1 MSLKSSFQITGAP
14 GKGLESP
21 ASFAYDF
28 YRERILVA
36 NTGAN
41 TVDVYTAGGEYLFRI
56 GETGGL
62 SAPLGAAA
70 LSSGQV
76 VILQEKSNLLKI
88 YDEGTQQ
95 LDTFNLTKSDST
107 GKTRISRIFA
117 DGRDNLYLLDVGSN
131 RILVLDKSWKRTAV
145 AGATGRGRPQR
156 PVDLALDN
164 AGRIYLADESDCPIR
179 VFDPKGRF
187 LSCLEKYSPG
197 WNTRWRPAG
206 ICVDSKNR
214 IWAIDEG
221 TSTLRV
227 FDANGNLL
235 QTIDSA
241 DGGMRRFFF
250 PVQIILDRYGQLY
263 LLEKG
268 KNTIEVFQIE
278 NY

>member
-28 YRERILVA
+28 NRERILAA

-41 TVDVYTAGGEYLFRI
+41 VVDVFTAAGEFLFRI
-56 GETGGL
+56 GETELL
-62 SAPLGAAA
+62 SAPIGVAA
-70 LSSGQV
+70 LASGQI
-76 VILQEKSNLLKI
+76 VILQEKNTILKI
-88 YDEGTQQ
+88 YNEDSQR
-95 LDTFNLTKSDST
+95 LDTFNLTAVDST
-107 GKTRISRIFA
+107 LKVRVSRILA
-117 DGRDNLYLLDVGSN
+117 DGRDNLYLLDVGNN
-131 RILVLDKSWKRTAV
+131 RILVLDKTWKKTAV
-145 AGATGRGRPQR
+145 AGATGRGKPRR

-197 WNTRWRPAG
+197 RNTRWRPAG
-206 ICVDSKNR
+206 VCVDSKNR
-214 IWAIDEG
+214 IWAIDADA
-221 TSTLRV
+221 STLRV

-235 QTIDSA
+235 QTIDSVNE
-241 DGGMRRFFF
+241 GGRKFFF
-250 PVQIILDRYGQLY
+250 PEEISIDRYGQLY

-268 KNTIEVFQIE
+268 KNSIEVFQIE
-278 NY
+278 SY